1 MTPAQIKNFV
11 CSKLHI
17 TSTQYGTD
25 NVPIAEA
32 ANAILD
38 DLYGA
43 ISWKNLGYF
52 GCYSAVNLTGT
63 VRIYVIPDE
72 ILNKIKKIEVKLG
85 GSGEYTW
92 KPLTIK
98 DINDIP
104 DFVFDE
110 TWITSHYDNENPVG
124 FIHGNALHILSGQV
138 PAATPGIRYFY
149 LKFPDEL
156 TSLDGTFELSKYHDN
171 FGADGQTI
179 TIGLPRQFHR
189 LLARGLIVDYKEA
202 NEMPL
207 VGREP
212 IYDQDLKTKL
222 DQLSPLSADEGF
234 EANLPSSDGSDL

>member
-11 CSKLHI
+11 LSKLHL
-17 TSTQYGTD
+17 SEAQYTAD

-32 ANAILD
+32 CNAILD

-52 GCYSAVNLTGT
+52 GSYSAVNLTGT

-92 KPLTIK
+92 KPLTMK

-110 TWITSHYDNENPVG
+110 TWITAHYDNENPVG

-138 PAATPGIRYFY
+138 PAQTNGLRYYY
-149 LKFPDEL
+149 LKFPTKL
-156 TSLDGTFELSKYHDN
+156 ASLDGTFELSKYQDN
-171 FGADGQTI
+171 FGVDGGTI

-189 LLARGLIVDYKEA
+189 LLARGLILDYKEA

-207 VGREP
+207 AGRESV
-212 IYDQDLKTKL
+212 YDQDLQRKL
-222 DQLSPLSADEGF
+222 DELSPLSADESFNASIPKETG
-234 EANLPSSDGSDL
+234 EDL